1 MGILGKKTPAANT
14 ETLLYKCPTG
24 KQAVFSINGVNTN
37 TIEGELTISVVTD
50 KDFSISSITMT
61 NKGTG
66 LVAIPTLTIAGAS
79 STAATAVVTNVL
91 ITELNAIVPGTGY
104 AIDNILTI
112 VGGTGTAAT
121 AKVTSVDANGGVTS
135 VQIVTGGAYTA
146 VITGTS
152 ANVTGGTGTGCTF
165 TVTGIKYGINTVT
178 VTNAGNGY
186 LIAPTI
192 TVSSGSSYVFNINL
206 TTIVEVTDAIE
217 YKVKLAANGGVI
229 ERTGIIISQ
238 DDSIF
243 IKSSIPNINV
253 LAYGIESIN

>member
-14 ETLLYKCPTG
+14 DTLLYKCPTG
-24 KQAVFSINGVNTN
+24 KQAVFSINAVNTN
-37 TIEGELTISVVTD
+37 NVDGELTISVVTD
-50 KDFSISSITMT
+50 KDFSVSSITMT

-66 LVAIPTLTIAGAS
+66 LVAIPTLTISGAS

-112 VGGTGTAAT
+112 NGGTGTKAT
-121 AKVTSVDANGGVTS
+121 VKVTSIDANGGVTS
-135 VQIVTGGAYTA
+135 VEIVNGGAYTA

-152 ANVTGGTGTGCTF
+152 ATVTGGTGTGCTF

-192 TVSSGSSYVFNINL
+192 TVSTGSSYIFNINL
-206 TTIVEVTDAIE
+206 TTVVEITDAME
-217 YKVKLAANGGVI
+217 YKVKLVANGGML
-229 ERTGIIISQ
+229 ERTGIIISEN
-238 DDSIF
+238 DSIF
-243 IKSSIPNINV
+243 VKSSIQNINT